1 MLQALRIR
9 LVPLALAVLGYIG
22 LQLLLLSLV
31 FDIGIERDILGRG
44 LWWLLGR

>member
-1 MLQALRIR
+1 M
-9 LVPLALAVLGYIG
+9 ALAVLGFIA
-22 LQLLLLSLV
+22 LQFLLLTLV

>member
-1 MLQALRIR
+1 MNLSRGS
-9 LVPLALAVLGYIG
+9 LVEVGRRHSG
-22 LQLLLLSLV
+22 LQLLLLSVV

>member
-1 MLQALRIR
+1 MLHALRIKI
-9 LVPLALAVLGYIG
+9 VPLLLTVLCFIG